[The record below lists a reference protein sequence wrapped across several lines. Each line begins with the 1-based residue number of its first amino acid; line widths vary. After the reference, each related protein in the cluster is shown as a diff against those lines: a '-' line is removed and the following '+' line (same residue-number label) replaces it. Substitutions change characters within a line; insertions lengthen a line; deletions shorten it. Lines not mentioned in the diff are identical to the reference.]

1 MWFSIASIY
10 RNQNIKLF
18 KVRHIHIIDMKTKAT
33 LEAIQISYVM
43 IMIYD
48 NDFYVEVGWTILE
61 I

>member
-1 MWFSIASIY
+1 MISIASIY
-10 RNQNIKLF
+10 RNQNIKSF
-18 KVRHIHIIDMKTKAT
+18 KVRHIHKAT
-33 LEAIQISYVM
+33 LEAIQILYVM